1 MHCAVEPVLPTECAC
16 WRLGLT
22 SVTLATQAAK
32 ALLFLFSLCFTLQ
45 ARFAVAAGPRVK
57 YQAAAAP
64 ATMAKAADRR
74 RPKRGAAAV
83 ASGKPK
89 RRKANDDLPED
100 GSKDEFFVDEA
111 AQPGGTDSEPDAD
124 AEEAETAEA
133 KRLRLGAAACLVFC
147 QHVCRRAR
155 SAQLRG
161 FVFPAGV
168 SAGKERATALQDGG
182 YCCGT
187 D

>member
-1 MHCAVEPVLPTECAC
+1 MA
-16 WRLGLT
+16 G
-22 SVTLATQAAK
+22 QAAK
-32 ALLFLFSLCFTLQ
+32 ALLFLFFLCYTPQ
-45 ARFAVAAGPRVK
+45 ARFAVAAGPRAK
-57 YQAAAAP
+57 YQALAEKKLKPGCSGHLLRRHAVGAAAAP

-74 RPKRGAAAV
+74 RPKRGAAGA

-89 RRKANDDLPED
+89 RRKANDRLTED

-155 SAQLRG
+155 SVQLCG
-161 FVFPAGV
+161 FSFLARV
-168 SAGKERATALQDGG
+168 SAGKNRVTAL
-182 YCCGT
+182 
-187 D
+187 